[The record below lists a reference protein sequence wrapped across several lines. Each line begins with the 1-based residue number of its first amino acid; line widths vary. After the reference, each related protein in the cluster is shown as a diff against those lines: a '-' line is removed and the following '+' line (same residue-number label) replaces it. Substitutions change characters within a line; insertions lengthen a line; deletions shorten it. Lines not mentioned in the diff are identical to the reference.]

1 LPALRVIA
9 HSFSE
14 NHMKL
19 LSTIALALWACACT
33 AGIASA
39 HDYKVGSLN
48 IVHPWTRATPKG
60 ATVGGGFLKITNNG
74 TEPDRLVG
82 GSSPISARFEIHEMS
97 MDNGVMRMRQ
107 LKDGLVIKP
116 GETVELKPGSLHLM
130 FVDLKEPIKEGD
142 RLKGTL
148 EFEKAGKV
156 EVDYV
161 AVAVGASPS
170 GEHKPAHGAAGG
182 HNH

>member
-1 LPALRVIA
+1 
-9 HSFSE
+9 
-14 NHMKL
+14 MKL
-19 LSTIALALWACACT
+19 LSTIALALWACAFT

-39 HDYKVGSLN
+39 HDYKVGSLH

-74 TEPDRLVG
+74 TESDRLIG
-82 GSSPISARFEIHEMS
+82 GSSPISARFEVHEMS

-161 AVAVGASPS
+161 AVAVGASP
-170 GEHKPAHGAAGG
+170 GGHKPEQGASGG

>member
-1 LPALRVIA
+1 
-9 HSFSE
+9 
-14 NHMKL
+14 MKRF
-19 LSTIALALWACACT
+19 STIALALWACT

-39 HDYKVGSLN
+39 HDYKVGTLR
-48 IVHPWTRATPKG
+48 IVDPWTRATPKG
-60 ATVGGGFLKITNNG
+60 ATVGGGFFKVTNNG

-97 MDNGVMRMRQ
+97 MDNGVMKMRQ
-107 LKDGLVIKP
+107 LKDGIVIKP
-116 GETVELKPGSLHLM
+116 GETVEFKPGSFHLM
-130 FVDLKEPIKEGD
+130 FVDLKEPIKEGE

-156 EVDYV
+156 DVEYV

-170 GEHKPAHGAAGG
+170 GHKPTDGG
-182 HNH
+182 SATHNH

>member
-1 LPALRVIA
+1 
-9 HSFSE
+9 
-14 NHMKL
+14 
-19 LSTIALALWACACT
+19 
-33 AGIASA
+33 
-39 HDYKVGSLN
+39 
-48 IVHPWTRATPKG
+48 
-60 ATVGGGFLKITNNG
+60 
-74 TEPDRLVG
+74 
-82 GSSPISARFEIHEMS
+82 MS

-116 GETVELKPGSLHLM
+116 GETVELKPGSFHLM

-156 EVDYV
+156 DVEYV
-161 AVAVGASPS
+161 AVAVGASP
-170 GEHKPAHGAAGG
+170 GGHKPAQGASGG